1 MLDGSYGLVTNQMEM
16 FSRGLICFFFLLFHF
31 SLRPSFLVV
40 GAAVIHTNAVCVCV
54 FVRISA
60 AQLARTESSRS
71 LGSVLK
77 NTRATTFLYFS
88 PFLK

>member
-1 MLDGSYGLVTNQMEM
+1 M
-16 FSRGLICFFFLLFHF
+16 
-31 SLRPSFLVV
+31 
-40 GAAVIHTNAVCVCV
+40 IHTNAVCCVCV

-88 PFLK
+88 PFKLVPFGSIFLLSSGGSFA